1 VSLPTPAVGQVVQYA
16 YLWQHGKEQGWTDAS
31 KDRPA
36 MIMYLHKVGDKVL
49 AAVCPFSTLAPAE
62 DERQAS
68 VEIDEATRR
77 GLGLTGRQWARTDQI
92 NTFIWAGF
100 DLRRDFPAN
109 PRDDVGNT
117 ARIGPGPRSDV
128 TQGGHEETW
137 SGTRVLFMFA
147 NSTEMLPNTP
157 AIATYRRRSTPD
169 V

>member
-16 YLWQHGKEQGWTDAS
+16 YLWQHEKKQGWTDAS

-100 DLRRDFPAN
+100 DLRRVPGRRPPSFLYGVAPASFFN
-109 PRDDVGNT
+109 AVLQKLNERQADGKLIRISRD
-117 ARIGPGPRSDV
+117 
-128 TQGGHEETW
+128 
-137 SGTRVLFMFA
+137 
-147 NSTEMLPNTP
+147 
-157 AIATYRRRSTPD
+157 
-169 V
+169 